1 MSRPTIGVQM
11 MMLRNKVEE
20 LGIKETFRKVKE
32 IGFSTVEL
40 SQIPMTP
47 ENVEA
52 IRESLEELDMKVCA
66 TSASIKAMM
75 PGIKMENLRDDFD
88 KIVAD
93 TKALGCKY
101 IRIGMISF
109 DCLGSKDKIVE
120 YTKELN
126 EMGRRL
132 KEEGL
137 DLYYHNH
144 HVEFSKYDG
153 KYLLDIMAEE
163 SDPEY
168 LGFELDVH
176 WLQRAGVNPLE
187 WIKKL
192 EGRTKIIHIKDYR
205 IAQTLDLSGGREGI
219 MRSMSDMVQFAEIGE
234 GNLDMKAIIDLAG
247 ETGVEHIFIE
257 QDDTYGRDPFESLE
271 ISARNLRSLGFEDR
285 FNHNNVFSSVNN

>member
-1 MSRPTIGVQM
+1 MQKPTIGVQM
-11 MMLRNKVEE
+11 MMLKDKIAQD
-20 LGIKETFRKVKE
+20 GIRETFKKVKE

-40 SQIPMTP
+40 SQVEMSP
-47 ENVEA
+47 ENVEQ
-52 IRESLEELDMKVCA
+52 IKSSLEEFDMKVCA
-66 TSASIKAMM
+66 TSAALKPMA
-75 PGIKMENLRDDFD
+75 PGMKMETLKDDFD

-126 EMGRRL
+126 EMGKRL
-132 KEEGL
+132 KEQGL
-137 DLYYHNH
+137 ELYYHNH
-144 HVEFSKYDG
+144 HVEFAKYDG
-153 KYLLDIMAEE
+153 KYIMDIMAEE

-176 WLQRAGVNPLE
+176 WLQRGGVNPLE

-192 EGRTKIIHIKDYR
+192 EGRTKILHIKDYR
-205 IAQTLDLSGGREGI
+205 IAQTLDLSGGMQEI
-219 MRSMSDMVQFAEIGE
+219 MRSLAEMVQFAEIGE
-234 GNLDMKAIIDLAG
+234 GSLDMKAIIDLAT

-257 QDDTYGRDPFESLE
+257 QDDTYGKDPFESLE
-271 ISARNLRSLGFEDR
+271 ISARNLRKLGFGDR
-285 FNHNNVFSSVNN
+285 F

>member
-11 MMLRNKVEE
+11 MMLRNKIEE
-20 LGIKETFRKVKE
+20 LGIRETFKKVKE
-32 IGFSTVEL
+32 LGFSTVEL
-40 SQIPMTP
+40 SQVPMTP
-47 ENVEA
+47 ENVSEIA
-52 IRESLEELDMKVCA
+52 KCLEEFDMKVCA
-66 TSASIKAMM
+66 NSAALKAMM
-75 PGIKMENLRDDFD
+75 PGMKMENLQDDFD

-93 TKALGCKY
+93 NKALNCKY
-101 IRIGMISF
+101 VRIGMISF
-109 DCLGSKDKIVE
+109 DCLGNKDKIIE

-132 KEEGL
+132 KEEGI

-144 HVEFSKYDG
+144 HMEFAKYDG

-163 SDPEY
+163 SDPEF

-192 EGRTKIIHIKDYR
+192 EGRTGIIHIKDYR
-205 IAQTLDLSGGREGI
+205 IAQTIDMSGGMEGI
-219 MRSMSDMVQFAEIGE
+219 MRAMADVVQFAEIGE

-271 ISARNLRSLGFEDR
+271 ISARNLRELGYGDR
-285 FNHNNVFSSVNN
+285 F

>member
-1 MSRPTIGVQM
+1 MQKPTIGVQM
-11 MMLRNKVEE
+11 MMLKDKIAQD
-20 LGIKETFRKVKE
+20 GIRETFKKVKE

-40 SQIPMTP
+40 SQIEMTP
-47 ENVEA
+47 ENVEQ
-52 IRESLEELDMKVCA
+52 IKSSLEEFDMKVCA
-66 TSASIKAMM
+66 TSAALKPMA
-75 PGIKMENLRDDFD
+75 PGMKMETLKDDFD

-109 DCLGSKDKIVE
+109 DCLGSKERIIE

-137 DLYYHNH
+137 SLYYHNH
-144 HVEFSKYDG
+144 HMEFSKYDG
-153 KYLLDIMAEE
+153 KYLMDIMVEE

-176 WLQRAGVNPLE
+176 WLQRGGVNPLE

-192 EGRTKIIHIKDYR
+192 EGR
-205 IAQTLDLSGGREGI
+205 
-219 MRSMSDMVQFAEIGE
+219 
-234 GNLDMKAIIDLAG
+234 N
-247 ETGVEHIFIE
+247 
-257 QDDTYGRDPFESLE
+257 
-271 ISARNLRSLGFEDR
+271 
-285 FNHNNVFSSVNN
+285 

>member
-1 MSRPTIGVQM
+1 MNKPTIGVQM
-11 MMLRNKVEE
+11 MMLRNKIEE
-20 LGIKETFRKVKE
+20 LGIKETFKKVKE

-40 SQIPMTP
+40 SQVPMTP

-52 IRESLEELDMKVCA
+52 IRESLDELDMRVCA
-66 TSASIKAMM
+66 TSGALKAMA
-75 PGIKMENLRDDFD
+75 PGMKMENLRDDFD

-109 DCLGSKDKIVE
+109 DCLGSKEKIVE

-126 EMGRRL
+126 EMGKRL
-132 KEEGL
+132 KEQGL
-137 DLYYHNH
+137 ELYYHNH
-144 HVEFSKYDG
+144 HVEFAKYDG
-153 KYLLDIMAEE
+153 KYIMDIMAEE

-176 WLQRAGVNPLE
+176 WLQRGGVNPLE

-205 IAQTLDLSGGREGI
+205 ISQTLDLSGGMEGI
-219 MRSMSDMVQFAEIGE
+219 MRSMADMVQFAEIGE
-234 GNLDMKAIIDLAG
+234 GNLDMKAVIDLAG

-271 ISARNLRSLGFEDR
+271 ISANNLRKLGFEDR
-285 FNHNNVFSSVNN
+285 F

>member
-1 MSRPTIGVQM
+1 MNKPTIGVQM
-11 MMLRNKVEE
+11 MMLRNKIEE
-20 LGIKETFRKVKE
+20 LGIKETFKKVKE

-40 SQIPMTP
+40 SQVPMTP

-52 IRESLEELDMKVCA
+52 IRESLDELDMRVCA
-66 TSASIKAMM
+66 TSGALKAMA
-75 PGIKMENLRDDFD
+75 PGMKMENLRDDFD

-109 DCLGSKDKIVE
+109 DCLGSKEKIVE

-126 EMGRRL
+126 EMGKRL
-132 KEEGL
+132 KEQGL
-137 DLYYHNH
+137 ELYYHNH
-144 HVEFSKYDG
+144 HVEFAKYDG
-153 KYLLDIMAEE
+153 KYIMDIMAEE

-176 WLQRAGVNPLE
+176 WLQRGGVNPLE

-205 IAQTLDLSGGREGI
+205 ISQTLDLSGGMEGI
-219 MRSMSDMVQFAEIGE
+219 MRSMADMVQFAEIGE

-271 ISARNLRSLGFEDR
+271 ISANNLRKLGFEDR
-285 FNHNNVFSSVNN
+285 F

>member
-1 MSRPTIGVQM
+1 MNKPTIGVQM
-11 MMLRNKVEE
+11 MMLRNKIEE
-20 LGIKETFRKVKE
+20 LGIKEIFKKVKE

-40 SQIPMTP
+40 SQVPMTP

-52 IRESLEELDMKVCA
+52 IRESLDELDMRVCA
-66 TSASIKAMM
+66 TSGALKAMA
-75 PGIKMENLRDDFD
+75 PGMKMENLRDDFD

-109 DCLGSKDKIVE
+109 DCLGSKEKIVE

-132 KEEGL
+132 KEQGL
-137 DLYYHNH
+137 ELYYHNH
-144 HVEFSKYDG
+144 HVEFAKYDG
-153 KYLLDIMAEE
+153 KYIMDIMAEE

-176 WLQRAGVNPLE
+176 WLQRGGVNPLE

-192 EGRTKIIHIKDYR
+192 EGRTKILHIKDYR
-205 IAQTLDLSGGREGI
+205 IAQTLDLSGGVEGI
-219 MRSMSDMVQFAEIGE
+219 MRSMADMVQFAEIGE

-271 ISARNLRSLGFEDR
+271 ISANNLRKLGFEDR
-285 FNHNNVFSSVNN
+285 F

>member
-1 MSRPTIGVQM
+1 MNKPTIGVQM
-11 MMLRNKVEE
+11 MMLRNKIEE
-20 LGIKETFRKVKE
+20 LGIKETFKKVKE

-40 SQIPMTP
+40 SQVPMTP

-52 IRESLEELDMKVCA
+52 IRESLDELGMRVCA
-66 TSASIKAMM
+66 TSGALKTMA
-75 PGIKMENLRDDFD
+75 PGMKMENLRDDFD

-109 DCLGSKDKIVE
+109 DCLGSKEKIVE

-132 KEEGL
+132 KEQGL
-137 DLYYHNH
+137 ELYYHNH
-144 HVEFSKYDG
+144 HVEFAKYDG
-153 KYLLDIMAEE
+153 KYIMDIMAEE
-163 SDPEY
+163 SDPKY

-176 WLQRAGVNPLE
+176 WLQRGGVNPLE

-192 EGRTKIIHIKDYR
+192 EGRTKILHIKDYR
-205 IAQTLDLSGGREGI
+205 IAQTLDLSGGMKEI
-219 MRSMSDMVQFAEIGE
+219 MRSLAEMVQFAEIGE
-234 GNLDMKAIIDLAG
+234 GSLDMKAIIDLAT

-257 QDDTYGRDPFESLE
+257 QDDTYGKDPFESLE
-271 ISARNLRSLGFEDR
+271 ISARNLRKLGFGDR
-285 FNHNNVFSSVNN
+285 F

>member
-271 ISARNLRSLGFEDR
+271 ISAINLRSLGFEDR

>member
-1 MSRPTIGVQM
+1 MNKPTIGVQM
-11 MMLRNKVEE
+11 MMLRNKIEE
-20 LGIKETFRKVKE
+20 LGIKETFKKVKE

-40 SQIPMTP
+40 SQVPMTP

-52 IRESLEELDMKVCA
+52 IRESLDELDMRVCA
-66 TSASIKAMM
+66 TSGALKAMA
-75 PGIKMENLRDDFD
+75 PGMKMENLRDDFD

-126 EMGRRL
+126 EMGKRL
-132 KEEGL
+132 KEQGL
-137 DLYYHNH
+137 ELYYHNH
-144 HVEFSKYDG
+144 HVEFAKYDG
-153 KYLLDIMAEE
+153 KYIMDIMAEE

-176 WLQRAGVNPLE
+176 WLQRGGVNPLE

-192 EGRTKIIHIKDYR
+192 EGRTKILHIKDYR
-205 IAQTLDLSGGREGI
+205 IAQTLDLSGGMQEI
-219 MRSMSDMVQFAEIGE
+219 MRSLAEMVQFAEIGE

-271 ISARNLRSLGFEDR
+271 ISANNLRKLGFEDR
-285 FNHNNVFSSVNN
+285 F

>member
-1 MSRPTIGVQM
+1 MSKPTIGVQM
-11 MMLRNKVEE
+11 MMLKNKVDE

-47 ENVEA
+47 ENVGL
-52 IRESLEELDMKVCA
+52 IRESLEEFDMRVCA

-88 KIVAD
+88 KIVQD
-93 TKALGCKY
+93 TKALNCKY

-109 DCLGSKDKIVE
+109 DCLGSKDKIIE

-132 KEEGL
+132 KEYGL
-137 DLYYHNH
+137 ELYYHNH
-144 HVEFSKYDG
+144 HVEFAKYDG
-153 KYLLDIMAEE
+153 KYILEIMAEE
-163 SDPEY
+163 SNPEY

-192 EGRTKIIHIKDYR
+192 EGRTRIIHIKDYR
-205 IAQTLDLSGGREGI
+205 ISKTLDLSGGLEGI
-219 MRSMSDMVQFAEIGE
+219 MRSMADMVQFAEIGE
-234 GNLDMKAIIDLAG
+234 GSLDMKAIIDLAG

-257 QDDTYGRDPFESLE
+257 QDDTYGRDPFESLT
-271 ISARNLRSLGFEDR
+271 ISANNLRNLGFEDR
-285 FNHNNVFSSVNN
+285 FNHDNVLCNVNM

>member
-1 MSRPTIGVQM
+1 MNKPTIGVQM
-11 MMLRNKVEE
+11 MMLRNKIEE
-20 LGIKETFRKVKE
+20 LGIKETFKKVKE

-40 SQIPMTP
+40 SQVPMTP

-52 IRESLEELDMKVCA
+52 IRESLDELDMRVCA
-66 TSASIKAMM
+66 TSGALKAMA
-75 PGIKMENLRDDFD
+75 PGMKMENLRDDFD

-109 DCLGSKDKIVE
+109 DCLGSKEKIVE

-132 KEEGL
+132 KEQGL
-137 DLYYHNH
+137 ELYYHNH
-144 HVEFSKYDG
+144 HVEFAKYDG
-153 KYLLDIMAEE
+153 KYIMDIMAEE

-176 WLQRAGVNPLE
+176 WLQRGGVNPLE

-192 EGRTKIIHIKDYR
+192 EGRTKILHIKDYR
-205 IAQTLDLSGGREGI
+205 IAQTFDMSGGVAGI
-219 MRSMSDMVQFAEIGE
+219 MRAMADVVEFAEIGE
-234 GNLDMKAIIDLAG
+234 GNLDIKSIIDLAE

-257 QDDTYGRDPFESLE
+257 QDNTYGRDPYDSLE
-271 ISARNLRSLGFEDR
+271 ISARNLRSLGYEDR
-285 FNHNNVFSSVNN
+285 FNHNSICCSLSM

>member
-75 PGIKMENLRDDFD
+75 PGIKMENLRDNFD

>member
-1 MSRPTIGVQM
+1 MQKPTIGVQM
-11 MMLRNKVEE
+11 MMLKDKIAQD
-20 LGIKETFRKVKE
+20 GIRETVKE

-40 SQIPMTP
+40 SQIEMSP
-47 ENVEA
+47 ENVAE
-52 IRESLEELDMKVCA
+52 IKSSLEEFDMKVCA

-88 KIVAD
+88 KVVAD
-93 TKALGCKY
+93 TKALNCKY

-109 DCLGSKDKIVE
+109 DCLGSKEKIVE

-137 DLYYHNH
+137 SLYYHNH
-144 HVEFSKYDG
+144 HMEFSKYDD
-153 KYLLDIMAEE
+153 KYLMDIMVEE

-176 WLQRAGVNPLE
+176 WLQRGGVNPLE

-205 IAQTLDLSGGREGI
+205 INQTLDLSGGVEGI
-219 MRSMSDMVQFAEIGE
+219 MRSMADVVEFAEIGE
-234 GNLDMKAIIDLAG
+234 GNLDIKAIIDLAG

-257 QDDTYGRDPFESLE
+257 QDNTYGRDPFESLE

-285 FNHNNVFSSVNN
+285 FNHNSVCCSVSL

>member
-1 MSRPTIGVQM
+1 MNKPTIGVQM
-11 MMLRNKVEE
+11 MMLRNKIEE
-20 LGIKETFRKVKE
+20 LGIKETFKKVKE

-40 SQIPMTP
+40 SQVPMTP

-52 IRESLEELDMKVCA
+52 IRESLDELDMKVCA
-66 TSASIKAMM
+66 TSGALKAMA
-75 PGIKMENLRDDFD
+75 PGMKMENLRDDFD
-88 KIVAD
+88 KILAD

-109 DCLGSKDKIVE
+109 DCLGSKEKIVE

-132 KEEGL
+132 KEQGL
-137 DLYYHNH
+137 ELYYHNH
-144 HVEFSKYDG
+144 HVEFAKYDG
-153 KYLLDIMAEE
+153 KYIMDIMAEE

-176 WLQRAGVNPLE
+176 WLQRGGVNPLE

-192 EGRTKIIHIKDYR
+192 EGRTKILHIKDYR
-205 IAQTLDLSGGREGI
+205 ISQTLDLSGGMEGI
-219 MRSMSDMVQFAEIGE
+219 MRSMADMVKFAEIGE

-271 ISARNLRSLGFEDR
+271 ISANNLRKLGFEDR
-285 FNHNNVFSSVNN
+285 F

>member
-1 MSRPTIGVQM
+1 MNKPTIGVQM
-11 MMLRNKVEE
+11 MMLRNKIEE
-20 LGIKETFRKVKE
+20 LGIKETFKKVKE

-40 SQIPMTP
+40 SQVPMTP

-52 IRESLEELDMKVCA
+52 IRESLDELDMRVCA
-66 TSASIKAMM
+66 TSGALKAMA
-75 PGIKMENLRDDFD
+75 PGMKMENLRDDFD

-126 EMGRRL
+126 EMGKRL
-132 KEEGL
+132 KEQGL
-137 DLYYHNH
+137 ELYYHNH
-144 HVEFSKYDG
+144 HVEFAKYDG
-153 KYLLDIMAEE
+153 KYIMDIMAEE

-176 WLQRAGVNPLE
+176 WLQRGGVNPLE

-192 EGRTKIIHIKDYR
+192 EGRTKILHIKDYR
-205 IAQTLDLSGGREGI
+205 IAQTLDLSGGMQEI
-219 MRSMSDMVQFAEIGE
+219 MRSLAEMVQFAEIGE

-257 QDDTYGRDPFESLE
+257 QDDTYGKDPFESLE
-271 ISARNLRSLGFEDR
+271 ISARNLRKLGFGDR
-285 FNHNNVFSSVNN
+285 F

>member
-52 IRESLEELDMKVCA
+52 IRELLEELDMKVCA

-75 PGIKMENLRDDFD
+75 PGIKIENLRDDFD

-257 QDDTYGRDPFESLE
+257 QDDTYGRDPFESLD

>member
-1 MSRPTIGVQM
+1 MQKPTIGVQM
-11 MMLRNKVEE
+11 MMLKDKIAQD
-20 LGIKETFRKVKE
+20 GIRETFKKVKE

-40 SQIPMTP
+40 SQVEMSP
-47 ENVEA
+47 ENVESIKSA
-52 IRESLEELDMKVCA
+52 LAEFDMKVCA

-109 DCLGSKDKIVE
+109 DCLGSKEKIVE

-137 DLYYHNH
+137 SLYYHNH
-144 HVEFSKYDG
+144 HMEFSKYDG
-153 KYLLDIMAEE
+153 KYLMDIMVEE

-176 WLQRAGVNPLE
+176 WLQRGGVNPLE

-205 IAQTLDLSGGREGI
+205 INQTLDLSGGVEGI
-219 MRSMSDMVQFAEIGE
+219 MRSMADVVEFAEIGE
-234 GNLDMKAIIDLAG
+234 GNLDMKAIIELAG

-257 QDDTYGRDPFESLE
+257 QDNTYGRDPYDSLE
-271 ISARNLRSLGFEDR
+271 ISARNLRSLGYEDR
-285 FNHNNVFSSVNN
+285 FNHNSICCSLSM

>member
-1 MSRPTIGVQM
+1 MNKPTIGVQM
-11 MMLRNKVEE
+11 MMLRNKIEE
-20 LGIKETFRKVKE
+20 LGIKETFKKVKE

-40 SQIPMTP
+40 SQVPMTP

-52 IRESLEELDMKVCA
+52 IRESLDELDMRVCA
-66 TSASIKAMM
+66 TSGALKAMA
-75 PGIKMENLRDDFD
+75 PGMKMENLRDDFD

-109 DCLGSKDKIVE
+109 DCLGSKEKIVE

-126 EMGRRL
+126 EMGKRL
-132 KEEGL
+132 KEQGL
-137 DLYYHNH
+137 ELYYHNH
-144 HVEFSKYDG
+144 HVEFAKYDG
-153 KYLLDIMAEE
+153 KYIMDIMAEE

-176 WLQRAGVNPLE
+176 WLQRGGVNPLE

-205 IAQTLDLSGGREGI
+205 ISQTLDLSGGMEGI
-219 MRSMSDMVQFAEIGE
+219 MRSMADMVKFAEIGE

-271 ISARNLRSLGFEDR
+271 ISANNLRKLGFEDR
-285 FNHNNVFSSVNN
+285 F

>member
-1 MSRPTIGVQM
+1 MNKPTIGVQM
-11 MMLRNKVEE
+11 MMLRNKIEE
-20 LGIKETFRKVKE
+20 LGIKETFKKVKE

-40 SQIPMTP
+40 SQVPMTP

-52 IRESLEELDMKVCA
+52 IRESLDELDMRVCA
-66 TSASIKAMM
+66 TSGALKAMA
-75 PGIKMENLRDDFD
+75 PGMKMENLRDDFD

-109 DCLGSKDKIVE
+109 DCLGSKEKIVE

-126 EMGRRL
+126 EMGKRL
-132 KEEGL
+132 KEQGL
-137 DLYYHNH
+137 ELYYHNH
-144 HVEFSKYDG
+144 HVEFAKYDG
-153 KYLLDIMAEE
+153 KYIMDIMAEE

-176 WLQRAGVNPLE
+176 WLQRGGVNPLE

-192 EGRTKIIHIKDYR
+192 EGRTKILHIKDYR
-205 IAQTLDLSGGREGI
+205 ISQTLDLSGGMEGI
-219 MRSMSDMVQFAEIGE
+219 MRSMADMVQFAEIGE

-271 ISARNLRSLGFEDR
+271 ISANNLRKLGFEDR
-285 FNHNNVFSSVNN
+285 F

>member
-1 MSRPTIGVQM
+1 MQKPTIGVQM
-11 MMLRNKVEE
+11 MMLKDKIAQD
-20 LGIKETFRKVKE
+20 GIRETFKKVKE

-40 SQIPMTP
+40 SQIEMSP
-47 ENVEA
+47 ENVAE
-52 IRESLEELDMKVCA
+52 IKSSLEEFDMKVCA

-88 KIVAD
+88 KVVAD
-93 TKALGCKY
+93 TKALNCKY

-109 DCLGSKDKIVE
+109 DCLGSKEKIVE

-137 DLYYHNH
+137 SLYYHNH
-144 HVEFSKYDG
+144 HMEFSKYDD
-153 KYLLDIMAEE
+153 KYLMDIMVEE

-176 WLQRAGVNPLE
+176 WLQRGGVNPLE

-205 IAQTLDLSGGREGI
+205 INQTLDLSGGVEGI
-219 MRSMSDMVQFAEIGE
+219 MRSMADVVEFAEIGE
-234 GNLDMKAIIDLAG
+234 GNLDIKAIIDLAG

-257 QDDTYGRDPFESLE
+257 QDNTYGRDPFESLE

-285 FNHNNVFSSVNN
+285 FNHNSVCCSVSL

>member
-1 MSRPTIGVQM
+1 MQKPTIGVQM
-11 MMLRNKVEE
+11 MMLKDKIAQD
-20 LGIKETFRKVKE
+20 GIRETFKRVNE

-40 SQIPMTP
+40 SQVEMTP
-47 ENVEA
+47 ENVAE
-52 IRESLEELDMKVCA
+52 IKSSLEEFDMKVCA
-66 TSASIKAMM
+66 TSAAIKAMM

-93 TKALGCKY
+93 TKALKCKY
-101 IRIGMISF
+101 IRRGMISF
-109 DCLGSKDKIVE
+109 DCLGSKEKIVE
-120 YTKELN
+120 DTKELN

-137 DLYYHNH
+137 SLYYHNH
-144 HVEFSKYDG
+144 HMEFSKYDG
-153 KYLLDIMAEE
+153 KYLMDIMVEE

-176 WLQRAGVNPLE
+176 WLQRGGVNPLE

-205 IAQTLDLSGGREGI
+205 INQTLDLSSGLEGI
-219 MRSMSDMVQFAEIGE
+219 MRSMSDVVEFAEIGE

-257 QDDTYGRDPFESLE
+257 QDNTYGRDPFESLE
-271 ISARNLRSLGFEDR
+271 ISVRNLRSLGFEDR
-285 FNHNNVFSSVNN
+285 FNHNSVCCSVNA

>member
-1 MSRPTIGVQM
+1 MTKPTIGVQM
-11 MMLRNKVEE
+11 MMLRGKVGEI
-20 LGIKETFRKVKE
+20 GITETFKKVKE

-40 SQIPMTP
+40 SQIPMTE
-47 ENVEA
+47 ENVSEIKKCLDA
-52 IRESLEELDMKVCA
+52 LDMKVCA
-66 TSASIKAMM
+66 TSASIKPLM
-75 PGIKMENLRDDFD
+75 PTMKMENLRDDFD

-93 TKALGCKY
+93 TKALNCKY

-109 DCLGSKDKIVE
+109 DCLGSKEKIVE

-126 EMGRRL
+126 EMGKRL

-137 DLYYHNH
+137 ELYYHNH
-144 HVEFSKYDG
+144 HVEFAKYDG
-153 KYLLDIMAEE
+153 EYIMDIMAKE

-176 WLQRAGVNPLE
+176 WLQRGGVNPLE

-192 EGRTKIIHIKDYR
+192 EGRIKIIHIKDYR
-205 IAQTLDLSGGREGI
+205 IAQTIDMSGGMEQI
-219 MRSMSDMVQFAEIGE
+219 MTNMALMVQFAEIGE

-257 QDDTYGRDPFESLE
+257 QDDTYGKDPFESLE
-271 ISARNLRSLGFEDR
+271 ISARNLRALGYEDR
-285 FNHNNVFSSVNN
+285 F